1 LWILTNAWDLK
12 LNNFELQIHFEIWIN
27 LEFFGGHIRL
37 NLQISYIIGEK
48 KTCVGEL
55 N

>member
-1 LWILTNAWDLK
+1 LK
-12 LNNFELQIHFEIWIN
+12 FELN

-37 NLQISYIIGEK
+37 NLQISNIIGEK
-48 KTCVGEL
+48 KTCLGGI